1 MRAVLPACILFKIA
15 TAVIALMLH
24 PDVRDDLSLQNAPL
38 PHQKAKAR
46 NLKRNFNRYLETYY
60 RQRGIPRLMVQHPAQ
75 AHL

>member
-1 MRAVLPACILFKIA
+1 MYGMTCP
-15 TAVIALMLH
+15 
-24 PDVRDDLSLQNAPL
+24 LQNAPL

-75 AHL
+75 AHPQRLAVSLN